1 MSRSRDEQTDPWAV
15 SDAPVLTPLR
25 KVVRAT
31 VPRELKLRLYVRML
45 ETPVLSELYV
55 RGRGRLRLR
64 RIGPNT
70 RLVLEAFP
78 SSGNTFCRQAMLLT
92 NPDIHPDDICSH
104 THSSRV
110 VQRAVRAGI
119 PCIVVARDPRE
130 AVSSSVQRFRGMTV
144 SSALWYYERYYR
156 KLLPLRDSIVVA
168 PFSRV
173 ITDFFSVIEQC
184 NQKYGT
190 RFATEQRIS
199 NEQVFASIDERARR
213 KQHGRIPERTV
224 SRPSSGRKPAAEFL
238 VGLDGAER
246 EAMDRALDVYRR
258 FIADDTPPTG

>member
-1 MSRSRDEQTDPWAV
+1 VSRSDEGQTDPWAV
-15 SDAPVLTPLR
+15 PDAPVLTPLR
-25 KVVRAT
+25 KLVRASMS
-31 VPRELKLRLYVRML
+31 RERKLRLYVRML

-55 RGRGRLRLR
+55 RSRGRLRRR

-119 PCIVVARDPRE
+119 PCIVVARDPRD
-130 AVSSSVQRFRGMTV
+130 AVSSAVQRFKGMTA
-144 SSALWYYERYYR
+144 SSATWYYERYYGR
-156 KLLPLRDSIVVA
+156 LLPLRDSIVVA
-168 PFSRV
+168 PFSAV
-173 ITDFFSVIEQC
+173 ITDFVAVIEQC

-190 RFATEQRIS
+190 QFATGRRIS
-199 NEQVFASIDERARR
+199 TEEVFASIDERTRR
-213 KQHGRIPERTV
+213 KQHGRIPELTV

-238 VGLDGAER
+238 ASLDGVQR
-246 EAMDRALDVYRR
+246 EAMDRALEVYER
-258 FIADDTPPTG
+258 FVAGAPPGS